1 MPRDPKKRREIQ
13 TFSILSPVGK
23 MAQYYAACQLGP
35 HTSPPWRSM
44 GQFLN
49 PLPAMPADLQHLKPG
64 LREATG
70 KHLSPG
76 RHEGKNG
83 RELPPL
89 KNSFK
94 NRETDPTVFRQYPSK
109 GPMCGLLAELKL
121 TKWKGSVMK
130 TRIQST
136 MKPFLLMTLPALL
149 LAASLR
155 GQSTVNIPG
164 VPEPGM
170 TLWGTVTSSIDG
182 QPVTITSA
190 SWALTDTAAMPTS
203 FTMSSSAP
211 AGGEPKPYIR
221 IITQG
226 ATTYYVMQVPFD
238 SRTIGNEASELYLAD
253 PNQQDNTARRYPSF
267 PLKPANPPT
276 YTLAPTV
283 NNLPATVKS
292 VDGINVTQTAYSTPG
307 TQNPG
312 FTFTERARTV
322 RVDLSIAPIIDDFD
336 VWAAGFFPGHPTPQS
351 GQTVDADGDG
361 QDNYSE
367 YLAGTNPTQGNSV
380 MRILTMT
387 RAANGTNVTL
397 NWASVSGKKYQI
409 ESSSTAGNAPDPWSP
424 LGSEFTASGSASS
437 LTVPASPTE
446 PRRFFR
452 VRIVP

>member
-1 MPRDPKKRREIQ
+1 MQPCGPGNFRFISGRIVAEIGLGQ
-13 TFSILSPVGK
+13 VQHVG
-23 MAQYYAACQLGP
+23 AEAFFVHAIECAIDRAARV
-35 HTSPPWRSM
+35 HRA
-44 GQFLN
+44 GQHNRAKLAC
-49 PLPAMPADLQHLKPG
+49 PCVPA
-64 LREATG
+64 REA
-70 KHLSPG
+70 
-76 RHEGKNG
+76 RV
-83 RELPPL
+83 EL
-89 KNSFK
+89 
-94 NRETDPTVFRQYPSK
+94 
-109 GPMCGLLAELKL
+109 A
-121 TKWKGSVMK
+121 
-130 TRIQST
+130 TRDDI
-136 MKPFLLMTLPALL
+136 K
-149 LAASLR
+149 
-155 GQSTVNIPG
+155 
-164 VPEPGM
+164 
-170 TLWGTVTSSIDG
+170 
-182 QPVTITSA
+182 
-190 SWALTDTAAMPTS
+190 
-203 FTMSSSAP
+203 

-387 RAANGTNVTL
+387 RAADGTNVTL